1 MNLIASPTLVKSKRT
16 RRKSIMKT
24 TKRRRAN
31 EKSRH
36 VPKRQEAHS
45 STRDMDHLV
54 NMDDKE
60 NHPNN
65 NGFTQLIQ
73 TKMMETK
80 KRQGH
85 QKNKTTNDEQ
95 RSTSV
100 TRKRPRPG
108 TGISWFLIELIFS
121 SD

>member
-1 MNLIASPTLVKSKRT
+1 
-16 RRKSIMKT
+16 MKT

-36 VPKRQEAHS
+36 VPKRQEAHP

-60 NHPNN
+60 NHQNN

-85 QKNKTTNDEQ
+85 QKNKKTNDQNNDDQ

-108 TGISWFLIELIFS
+108 TDIS
-121 SD
+121 

>member
-24 TKRRRAN
+24 TKRKRTN

-36 VPKRQEAHS
+36 VPKRQESHP
-45 STRDMDHLV
+45 STRDMDHLL
-54 NMDDKE
+54 NKDDKE
-60 NHPNN
+60 NN

-73 TKMMETK
+73 TKMMETR

-85 QKNKTTNDEQ
+85 QKNKKTKDQNEDNQ
-95 RSTSV
+95 RSTSA

-108 TGISWFLIELIFS
+108 TDIHLYSISL
-121 SD
+121 